1 MGQKKSTAESDIARL
16 KTKVMERRK
25 ASGKTDN
32 DPALRS
38 LHKNLKRA
46 QRKQRALALRK
57 VQGSRKKTE
66 AKPATAS

>member
-1 MGQKKSTAESDIARL
+1 MGQKKATAESDIARL

-25 ASGKTDN
+25 SSAKTDS

-46 QRKQRALALRK
+46 QRKQRSLASRK
-57 VQGSRKKTE
+57 SQGSRKKSE

>member
-1 MGQKKSTAESDIARL
+1 MGPKKETPESDIARL

-25 ASGKTDN
+25 SSAKTDS

-46 QRKQRALALRK
+46 QRKQRAVALRK
-57 VQGSRKKTE
+57 ARGSRKKTE
-66 AKPATAS
+66 PKPATAS

>member
-16 KTKVMERRK
+16 KTKVMERRT
-25 ASGKTDN
+25 ASGKSN
-32 DPALRS
+32 QDPALRS

-46 QRKQRALALRK
+46 QRKQRGLALRK
-57 VQGSRKKTE
+57 AQGSRKKTE